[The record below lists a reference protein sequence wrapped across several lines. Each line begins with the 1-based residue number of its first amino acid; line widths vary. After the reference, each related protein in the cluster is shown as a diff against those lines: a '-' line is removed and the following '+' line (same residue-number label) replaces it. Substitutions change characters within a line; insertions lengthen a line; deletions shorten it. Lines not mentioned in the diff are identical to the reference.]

1 MISNN
6 DSVYS
11 GRVCFD
17 FSEQRKVSVRKA
29 AGRGESRGNGIQ
41 PAGRTASRAAYS
53 GSVRSGS
60 AYFARKDAAD
70 RAAGYRRSGGRGAL
84 RREERRNLR
93 HLKRVLAIMGIL
105 LAAVLLLLR
114 FTADRTE
121 AEKVNVPTYKYYTS
135 IEVDQ
140 GESLWSI
147 ATDHMSPEY
156 KDVYEY
162 MSEIAAINHL
172 HGDQLDRGQR
182 IIIPYYSTEYKQ

>member
-1 MISNN
+1 MISDNY
-6 DSVYS
+6 STYS
-11 GRVCFD
+11 GRVYFD
-17 FSEQRKVSVRKA
+17 VRDQKEA
-29 AGRGESRGNGIQ
+29 
-41 PAGRTASRAAYS
+41 P
-53 GSVRSGS
+53 GS
-60 AYFARKDAAD
+60 ARFARRDAAD
-70 RAAGYRRSGGRGAL
+70 RAAGYRRYG
-84 RREERRNLR
+84 ERRSSRRRKEQSSLR
-93 HLKRVLAIMGIL
+93 HLKRILTVMGTL
-105 LAAVLLLLR
+105 LAAVLLLLH

-162 MSEIAAINHL
+162 MSEIATINHL

>member
-6 DSVYS
+6 YSVH
-11 GRVCFD
+11 
-17 FSEQRKVSVRKA
+17 
-29 AGRGESRGNGIQ
+29 SRRIYYN
-41 PAGRTASRAAYS
+41 SAYS
-53 GSVRSGS
+53 GSDRSGS
-60 AYFARKDAAD
+60 DNFARRDAAD
-70 RAAGYRRSGGRGAL
+70 RAAGYRRSGGRRAL
-84 RREERRNLR
+84 RRERQRNLR
-93 HLKRVLAIMGIL
+93 FLKRIFALMMIL
-105 LAAVLLLLR
+105 VAPVLLLLH

-147 ATDHMSPEY
+147 ASDHMSPEY
-156 KDVYEY
+156 RDIYDY

-182 IIIPYYSTEYKQ
+182 IIIPYYSTELKE